1 MFSVL
6 TDIAAGWTF
15 VICQKGAYDV
25 KPVVSVRPLAIVCP
39 LCNFWTAEGFWRVL
53 IGKNVHHMETLHGVH
68 VSDSLPKVQ
77 GHTGGVKGHI
87 LLRIAILLFTWVDHL
102 KWYLIFH
109 LLSNCKISHAIV
121 VQSYSL
127 YKSSIESI
135 KWNKIVDMHL
145 RGVWQ
150 ICTNVKF
157 IK

>member
-1 MFSVL
+1 MFSLL

-15 VICQKGAYDV
+15 VIRQKGAYYV

-39 LCNFWTAEGFWRVL
+39 LCNFWTAEGFWRDL
-53 IGKNVHHMETLHGVH
+53 AQMFTTWRRYMECMFQTVYLKFKVTLG
-68 VSDSLPKVQ
+68 
-77 GHTGGVKGHI
+77 GGVKGHI
-87 LLRIAILLFTWVDHL
+87 LLRIAILLFTCVDHL

-150 ICTNVKF
+150 MCTNVKF